1 MYALLQH
8 LCSSLEQGKPLAV
21 ATIIVQDGSTPRG
34 AGSKLLASEEGLVAG
49 TVGGGLSEAQ
59 TLLACRDVFQD
70 GPRVL
75 DFHLDGQLAA
85 RSDMI
90 CGGQLRVLVEP
101 VYPEALPLYR
111 KVLEAL
117 KGSGGVMLTALPP
130 DGRTRT
136 FITAEGIYGA
146 ALAPDTLEAF
156 ADECAKQPGGCFAK
170 AVQRTLCGRTY
181 FIEPYAP
188 PFQMLIAGGGHVSRP
203 VAEIATLVG
212 FSVTVM
218 DDRPEFSAAERFPWC
233 RAVCVPD
240 YERCFSDIVP
250 NRNTCIVIVTRGHLH
265 DGTVLEQ
272 ALRTDAGYIG
282 MIGSKRKRD
291 ELYAHLRTKGVEAR
305 DLARVHCPIGLS
317 IKAETPEEIAVSI
330 VAECIAYRRGA
341 DVHEG
346 ASSLSADA
354 LRPVNGGGSHA
365 CDSRTIEGLGV

>member
-1 MYALLQH
+1 MHTLLQR

-59 TLLACRDVFQD
+59 TILACRDVFQN
-70 GPRVL
+70 GPRLL

-101 VYPEALPLYR
+101 VFPEALPLYR
-111 KVLEAL
+111 KVLETL
-117 KGSGGVMLTALPP
+117 EGNGGTMLTALPP

-136 FITAEGIYGA
+136 FISEEGTYGA
-146 ALAPDTLEAF
+146 VLPPDTLEAF
-156 ADECAKQPGGCFAK
+156 FRERSQQPGGSFAK
-170 AVQRTLCGRTY
+170 AVQMTLGGREY
-181 FIEPYAP
+181 FIEPCVP
-188 PFQMLIAGGGHVSRP
+188 PFRMVIAGGGHVSRP
-203 VAEIATLVG
+203 VAEIASLVG

-233 RAVCVPD
+233 QAVCIPD
-240 YERCFSDIVP
+240 YARCFSDIVP
-250 NRNTCIVIVTRGHLH
+250 NRSTCIVIVTRGHLH

-272 ALRTDAGYIG
+272 ALRTNAGYIG

-291 ELYAHLRTKGVEAR
+291 ELYAHLRMKGIE
-305 DLARVHCPIGLS
+305 DSELARVHCPIGLP

-330 VAECIAYRRGA
+330 VAECVAYRRGA
-341 DVHEG
+341 DR
-346 ASSLSADA
+346 A
-354 LRPVNGGGSHA
+354 
-365 CDSRTIEGLGV
+365 